1 MLFFVEF
8 GGGLFREVRRFG
20 RTAVRG
26 FSRKADFFEG
36 GFNARNDLSA
46 LRCAE
51 RRVGAHFFPAPPF
64 GKERRGTFRRSA
76 FCVCYSIFNILH
88 LAFGALGAVWRGLA
102 RLARLARLAHAGR
115 ACARVCRRGGC
126 GARRFGLVIMWSF
139 LADFSIARNWD
150 YEFY

>member
-46 LRCAE
+46 FALRGAARWGAFFSGAALRKGE
-51 RRVGAHFFPAPPF
+51 VGNFSAFGILRLLFDIQYSTFGVRRF
-64 GKERRGTFRRSA
+64 RRG
-76 FCVCYSIFNILH
+76 
-88 LAFGALGAVWRGLA
+88 
-102 RLARLARLAHAGR
+102 LARLARLAHAGR